1 MKFWEAMKAMEEGK
15 KVRNKDWMEEFY
27 IYLNEDNDILDERD
41 AVCDLNFIGE
51 KGSEWEIYD
60 DRKPSPAILKTL
72 ANDLSYNSSD
82 ICMRLSFDEQV
93 ELVAILA
100 QLNMKYKIY

>member
-1 MKFWEAMKAMEEGK
+1 MKFWEAMKSMEEGK
-15 KVRNKDWMEEFY
+15 KVRNKNWTKEEY
-27 IYLNEDNDILDERD
+27 IYLTADNEVFDECGNECILS
-41 AVCDLNFIGE
+41 FIR

-60 DRKPSPAILKTL
+60 DRKPAPTILKTL
-72 ANDLSYNSSD
+72 ANDLSCNSSD

-93 ELVAILA
+93 ELVAVLA

>member
-27 IYLNEDNDILDERD
+27 ICLNEDNDILDERD

-60 DRKPSPAILKTL
+60 DRKPAPAILKTL
-72 ANDLSYNSSD
+72 ANDLSCNSSD

-93 ELVAILA
+93 ELIAVLA
-100 QLNMKYKIY
+100 VLNMKYEIY